1 MESFLYILLIY
12 TDTVTRSKSL
22 PVYKYAYFPA
32 PLNKAASHKSR
43 RQRAKVPPGN
53 IRATPSGRAPPTTE
67 RCRRSRPLN
76 SQSPAGFPDREAAA
90 SRGFP
95 LAIAPHY
102 LPQNE
107 QSQRKRK
114 SRAAAEAHAV
124 RRAWTCRGSGVDS
137 GQQGGG
143 VTIFSFFSFEVFMG
157 GQGTDDLCWTLAA
170 VDARTHQSSG

>member
-1 MESFLYILLIY
+1 MRRQVDGPRRQPSAAAVPGLS
-12 TDTVTRSKSL
+12 TRS
-22 PVYKYAYFPA
+22 
-32 PLNKAASHKSR
+32 R
-43 RQRAKVPPGN
+43 RPGFQIGKQQRAADFRWPLLH
-53 IRATPSGRAPPTTE
+53 TT
-67 RCRRSRPLN
+67 
-76 SQSPAGFPDREAAA
+76 D
-90 SRGFP
+90 
-95 LAIAPHY
+95 Y

-107 QSQRKRK
+107 QSHRKRK
-114 SRAAAEAHAV
+114 SRAAAQAHAV